1 MLTLVFS
8 RFVSEAMVNRSLDLG
23 LIAKETT
30 MFYGHKF
37 VYLRKIDLVY
47 VWAVRSDSMILNMFN
62 KVFYKLHLQVKHFAS
77 CDVSAVVLNRFN
89 EILNKL
95 HLQVTVL

>member
-1 MLTLVFS
+1 
-8 RFVSEAMVNRSLDLG
+8 
-23 LIAKETT
+23 
-30 MFYGHKF
+30 
-37 VYLRKIDLVY
+37 
-47 VWAVRSDSMILNMFN
+47 MILNMFN